1 MRLVLSLLVLLM
13 GGWVSLPVFA
23 QGFEVTDI
31 VAASDAF
38 LSDPSETNRETLI
51 AALDDY
57 SGDATV
63 QSVSAYVHLLRHDG
77 SRENAEDLIESAT
90 RATAHL
96 EPVSDILPKQYLE
109 ARFLAAVAQFNHDP
123 DPETMLEMAHVEGRS
138 RAFTDEIGEQPVWAE
153 TLKWKADAWGMAMG
167 AYFEST
173 RDRGPSEQEIQTILA
188 SYGADVATLN
198 ALADRSL
205 DDAGLAFCPGKLIQR
220 PAMKYPAGQLNRG
233 RIGAVIMHFDLD
245 PAGKVINPTVRASVP
260 EGVFDEKSTRVVGKW
275 RFKPDN
281 KNAVGVSCRLE
292 RTNVVVP
299 LIFTIR

>member
-38 LSDPSETNRETLI
+38 LSDPSETNRDTLI

-123 DPETMLEMAHVEGRS
+123 ASDTMLEMAHVEGRS
-138 RAFTDEIGEQPVWAE
+138 RAFTNEIGEQPDWAE
-153 TLKWKADAWGMAMG
+153 TLTWKANAWGMAMG

-205 DDAGLAFCPGKLIQR
+205 DDAGLAFCSGKLIQR

-233 RIGAVIMHFDLD
+233 RIGAVIMEFDLD
-245 PAGKVINPTVRASVP
+245 TAGKVINPRVRASVP

-275 RFKPDN
+275 KYKPQN

-299 LIFTIR
+299 FVFEIR

>member
-13 GGWVSLPVFA
+13 GGWASAPVFA
-23 QGFEVTDI
+23 QEFDVTDI
-31 VAASDAF
+31 VRASDAF
-38 LSDPSETNRETLI
+38 LTDPSETNRDTLI

-57 SGDATV
+57 TGEATV
-63 QSVSAYVHLLRHDG
+63 QSVNAYVRLLMHDAMG
-77 SRENAEDLIESAT
+77 DKGGDLIESAT

-123 DPETMLEMAHVEGRS
+123 ASDTMLEMAHVEGRS
-138 RAFTDEIGEQPVWAE
+138 RAFTNEIGEQPDWAE
-153 TLKWKADAWGMAMG
+153 TLTWKATAWGMAMG

-233 RIGAVIMHFDLD
+233 RIGAVIMEFDLD
-245 PAGKVINPTVRASVP
+245 TTGKVVNPRVRASVP

-275 RFKPDN
+275 KYKPQN
-281 KNAVGVSCRLE
+281 KDAVGVSCRLE
-292 RTNVVVP
+292 RKNVVVP
-299 LIFTIR
+299 FVFEIR

>member
-1 MRLVLSLLVLLM
+1 MRFFLSLFLM
-13 GGWVSLPVFA
+13 LTGGWASAPAFA
-23 QGFEVTDI
+23 QEFDVTDI

-38 LSDPSETNRETLI
+38 LTDPSEVNRGALI

-57 SGDATV
+57 TGEATV
-63 QSVSAYVHLLRHDG
+63 QSVNAYVRLLMHDAVG
-77 SRENAEDLIESAT
+77 DNGEDLIESAT

-96 EPVSDILPKQYLE
+96 EPVADVLPKQYLE

-188 SYGADVATLN
+188 SYGADAATLN
-198 ALADRSL
+198 AVANRSL
-205 DDAGLAFCPGKLIQR
+205 DEEGLGFCPGKLIQR
-220 PAMKYPAGQLNRG
+220 PAMRYPAGQINRG
-233 RIGAVIMHFDLD
+233 RIGAVIMQFDLD
-245 PAGKVINPTVRASVP
+245 TAGKVINPRVRASVP

-275 RFKPDN
+275 KYKPQN

-299 LIFTIR
+299 LVFTIR